1 MLKMFIMFFKINIK
15 IYYVKM
21 TILEV
26 LKLKNTM
33 NVIRSR
39 LNNTNKIKLLY

>member
-1 MLKMFIMFFKINIK
+1 MLKMFIIFLKINIK

-26 LKLKNTM
+26 LKNTM